1 MSLKVLALTRHGR
14 LGSSSRLRI
23 MQFVSTLQE
32 KGIDVEVASMLSD
45 AYLQALYRGGEYRPH
60 AAFSYFRRAG
70 QLLSSA
76 KYDVLWIE
84 KEVFPWLPAF
94 IELGLVGHKPW
105 VLDYDDATFHSYD
118 QHPNQLFRK
127 WCGNKIDV
135 LMAHATVVTV
145 GNSYLAQRAISAGAK
160 DVRLLPTVVD
170 LARYRVAST
179 KIKTQPVIGWI
190 GAPATEK
197 YLLAIAEPLAIVCQN
212 TGAVVRLVGV
222 SKDFSLLNVPIEI
235 REWSEESECQEIQ
248 EFDVGIMPLPD
259 EPWAQGKCGY
269 KLIQYMA
276 CAKPIVASPV
286 GVNIDI
292 VRGGV
297 NGFAATNSQE
307 WQDAL
312 EILVQQTDLA
322 ERMGRQGRLL
332 VEQQYSLTVVANLIT
347 SALLAAA
354 DKRV

>member
-1 MSLKVLALTRHGR
+1 M
-14 LGSSSRLRI
+14 
-23 MQFVSTLQE
+23 
-32 KGIDVEVASMLSD
+32 
-45 AYLQALYRGGEYRPH
+45 
-60 AAFSYFRRAG
+60 
-70 QLLSSA
+70 
-76 KYDVLWIE
+76 
-84 KEVFPWLPAF
+84 
-94 IELGLVGHKPW
+94 
-105 VLDYDDATFHSYD
+105 
-118 QHPNQLFRK
+118 
-127 WCGNKIDV
+127 
-135 LMAHATVVTV
+135 
-145 GNSYLAQRAISAGAK
+145 
-160 DVRLLPTVVD
+160 
-170 LARYRVAST
+170 
-179 KIKTQPVIGWI
+179 
-190 GAPATEK
+190 
-197 YLLAIAEPLAIVCQN
+197 LAIAEPLAIVCQN